1 MIRKPEFW
9 WGVVAAALF
18 IALISVPLYWVILSD
33 LHEEINICH
42 EETDRHPRG
51 FGDNVRR

>member
-9 WGVVAAALF
+9 WGVVAAALV
-18 IALISVPLYWVILSD
+18 IALISVPFYWVILSD

-42 EETDRHPRG
+42 EETDRHG
-51 FGDNVRR
+51 GVGDNVRR